1 MHQLSRPAVILLAAA
16 SLAFGAP
23 SKEMIQL
30 QRDIAQLQDQVRQ
43 LQGAMNERLAALTT
57 LVQQALETGTKTNTS
72 VAVLESGLRDRL
84 SQQLSAPITGVSTKV
99 DQMSTEFQGVR
110 ENVSAMNETLAKLQ
124 QQLVDLN
131 SAVKVLQAPAA
142 PPPAAVPGPGG
153 PATGAPAGP
162 PAGMSAQQL
171 YQNALAD
178 RSRGN
183 FDLAM
188 SGFQEYL
195 KWFGNTELAPNAQ
208 FYIGQIAYDKNDF
221 PAAIQAFD
229 TVLEKYG
236 ADNNK
241 SADATYMKGMAL
253 LKSGQR
259 TQAAQEFLTV
269 IQKYPNSEVAPK
281 ARAQRQA
288 LGLSVPKA
296 AASKPAASR
305 RKR

>member
-43 LQGAMNERLAALTT
+43 LQGAMNERLVALTT
-57 LVQQALETGTKTNTS
+57 LVQQALDTSSKTNTS

-84 SQQLSAPITGVSTKV
+84 SQQLSAPITSVSTKV

-131 SAVKVLQAPAA
+131 SAVKILQAPPA
-142 PPPAAVPGPGG
+142 PPPGAASGI
-153 PATGAPAGP
+153 GAPGSGAPTGP

-183 FDLAM
+183 FDLALQ
-188 SGFQEYL
+188 GFQEYL
-195 KWFGNTELAPNAQ
+195 KWFDNTELAPNAQ
-208 FYIGQIAYDKNDF
+208 FYVGQIAYDKTDF
-221 PAAIQAFD
+221 PAAIEAFNL
-229 TVLEKYG
+229 VVEKYG
-236 ADNNK
+236 ENNK

-259 TQAAQEFLTV
+259 TQAGQEFLTV

-281 ARAQRQA
+281 ARTQRQA

-296 AASKPAASR
+296 AAPTKPAAR

>member
-16 SLAFGAP
+16 SLGFGAP

-43 LQGAMNERLAALTT
+43 LQSATNERLAAITT
-57 LVQQALETGTKTNTS
+57 LLQQALETSSKTNTS

-99 DQMSTEFQGVR
+99 DQMSTEFQSLR
-110 ENVSAMNETLAKLQ
+110 ENVSAVNETLAKMQ

-131 SAVKVLQAPAA
+131 ASVKILQAPA
-142 PPPAAVPGPGG
+142 PPPPGSGTPPAGFGAAAG
-153 PATGAPAGP
+153 GP
-162 PAGMSAQQL
+162 PAGITAQGL
-171 YQNALAD
+171 YQSALTD

-188 SGFQEYL
+188 QGFQEYL
-195 KWFGNTELAPNAQ
+195 KWFGDTELAPNAQ

-221 PAAIQAFD
+221 PGAIQAFD

-236 ADNNK
+236 DNTNK
-241 SADATYMKGMAL
+241 SADAMYMKGMAL

-281 ARAQRQA
+281 ARTQRQA
-288 LGLSVPKA
+288 LGLSTPKTA
-296 AASKPAASR
+296 AAPAKPAAR